1 MNVMMKSLCSI
12 KQYILYTYYFIL
24 LLKSTKFIYNNK
36 TIEGEKNRIYKQ
48 DKSVKK
54 QTNMAT
60 VQNASPYKDAGPT
73 AGETVTKTDD
83 SFNDSK
89 SIGLDGVSRI
99 NYI

>member
-1 MNVMMKSLCSI
+1 M
-12 KQYILYTYYFIL
+12 
-24 LLKSTKFIYNNK
+24 
-36 TIEGEKNRIYKQ
+36 
-48 DKSVKK
+48 KK

-60 VQNASPYKDAGPT
+60 VQNASPYKDNAGPT
-73 AGETVTKTDD
+73 AGETVTNTDD

>member
-1 MNVMMKSLCSI
+1 M
-12 KQYILYTYYFIL
+12 
-24 LLKSTKFIYNNK
+24 
-36 TIEGEKNRIYKQ
+36 
-48 DKSVKK
+48 KK

-73 AGETVTKTDD
+73 AGETVENTDD

>member
-1 MNVMMKSLCSI
+1 M
-12 KQYILYTYYFIL
+12 
-24 LLKSTKFIYNNK
+24 
-36 TIEGEKNRIYKQ
+36 
-48 DKSVKK
+48 KK

-60 VQNASPYKDAGPT
+60 VQNASPNKFAGPT
-73 AGETVTKTDD
+73 AGETVENTDD